1 MSMAWFERLP
11 RAVQGWLVLGGIL
24 VGLLG
29 GAFALGARSSVLIV
43 EQRGLPG
50 RVTVVEK
57 QVDTLGSTMRYLMRI
72 DSIRPGVWGSVS
84 EMAADVRE
92 TRCFV
97 RAMALKQDPLIRCSA
112 LLNEPIR

>member
-1 MSMAWFERLP
+1 MAWFERLP
-11 RAVQGWLVLGGIL
+11 RAVQGWLALVGVLM
-24 VGLLG
+24 GLLG

-50 RVTVVEK
+50 RVTSVERR
-57 QVDTLGSTMRYLMRI
+57 VDTLTSTTTYLMHI
-72 DSIRPGVWGSVS
+72 DSIRPAVWGNVS

-97 RAMALKQDPLIRCSA
+97 RAMALKEDPLTRCSSM
-112 LLNEPIR
+112 LNEPVR